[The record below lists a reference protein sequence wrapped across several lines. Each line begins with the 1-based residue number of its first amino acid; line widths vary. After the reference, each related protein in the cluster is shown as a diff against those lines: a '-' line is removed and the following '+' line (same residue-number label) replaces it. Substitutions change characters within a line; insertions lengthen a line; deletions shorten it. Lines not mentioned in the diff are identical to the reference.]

1 MAVSSK
7 GQKAPDWGKRSQ
19 GSVRGSAPRLI
30 KRLPND
36 AAATVFADWFLDV
49 AAAAGVSLALGTTT
63 GPAVLTAN
71 VTVTGASPLLLSLGT
86 TTGHAVLLANLKTK
100 ARLTVGTTTGAATLL
115 ANLKTKAL
123 LTLGTTTGPAVF
135 TANISV
141 SGATPVL
148 LSFGT
153 TTGPAVFTC
162 TIPSSLVPDV
172 VYLRIAAQD
181 RRMGVNYTRFP
192 IIVPLITRSMAVEV
206 SRLPMRVQAS
216 PRLMRVA

>member
-1 MAVSSK
+1 MS
-7 GQKAPDWGKRSQ
+7 
-19 GSVRGSAPRLI
+19 L
-30 KRLPND
+30 L
-36 AAATVFADWFLDV
+36 
-49 AAAAGVSLALGTTT
+49 LALTGSTGGSSLILATTT
-63 GPAVLTAN
+63 GPAVFA
-71 VTVTGASPLLLSLGT
+71 ASGRITSKLSLGT
-86 TTGHAVLLANLKTK
+86 TTGPAVLLANLKTK
-100 ARLTVGTTTGAATLL
+100 AY
-115 ANLKTKAL
+115 